1 MRDNKTQL
9 LAAAGTPLGNT
20 GGISYDNVVASLNYV
35 VSNVLLLG
43 GFIAVGAIVYYGL
56 LMTLSKGDPTKFN
69 EAKGW
74 LIKAC
79 IGAAIIF
86 GVYTIIATVQGAA
99 RSIGQ

>member
-1 MRDNKTQL
+1 MG
-9 LAAAGTPLGNT
+9 GTGEFT
-20 GGISYDNVVASLNYV
+20 YDRLVAILNYLV
-35 VSNVLLLG
+35 TNALLLG

-56 LMTLSKGDPTKFN
+56 RMTLSKGEPTKFN
-69 EAKGW
+69 EAKGM

>member
-1 MRDNKTQL
+1 MRANKIQW
-9 LAAAGTPLGNT
+9 LAAATPLGDT
-20 GGISYDNVVASLNYV
+20 GGISYDRVVASLNYIV
-35 VSNVLLLG
+35 ENVLLIA
-43 GFIAVGAIVYYGL
+43 GFIAVGAIVYYGFR
-56 LMTLSKGDPTKFN
+56 MTMSKGDPTKFN